1 MDRKVFEFRG
11 LNVLDSKNYKVVVDD
26 GIITDLSEC
35 HDVPKGNYFC
45 PGGLIDTQ
53 VNGCLGY
60 NYTGEDLS
68 VDQVRQICMELA
80 RHGTLQHFATI
91 ITSSQERILRS
102 LDVIVRA
109 IGEDP
114 FVRRSIT
121 GIHIEGNYISRL
133 DGPRGAHNIAYV
145 RDASIEEFDSWY
157 DHSRG
162 LLKYITIGA
171 EANGAEDLIR
181 HAVKKGVVVSIG
193 HTGATRDQ
201 IDRAAEAGA
210 SASTHLGNG
219 VFAKL
224 DRFEN
229 PIWPQL
235 RNQRLTTGLIA
246 DGDHVIPDLVWVI
259 SRCKDKDHII
269 LVSDL
274 HHCAGL
280 EPGRR
285 MDGPL
290 EIEIFNDAAVRVAG
304 TPYLAGAGV
313 HLLKCTYNYG
323 RFTQTDPVQA
333 FRLSTVNPIRKYD
346 LDPQRAVMKVG
357 NKAEFIAFTD
367 TGKGYGLKAV
377 FADGQSVIREGDNT

>member
-1 MDRKVFEFRG
+1 MDRKVFEFKG
-11 LNVLDSKNYKVVVDD
+11 LNVLDSKSYSIVVED
-26 GIITDLSEC
+26 GIITSLKEC
-35 HDVPKGNYFC
+35 HDAPKGSFFC

-91 ITSSQERILRS
+91 ITSPKERILKS
-102 LDVIVRA
+102 IDTLVRA
-109 IGEDP
+109 IEEDD

-121 GIHIEGNYISRL
+121 GIHIEGNFISRL
-133 DGPRGAHNIAYV
+133 DGPRGAHNLSYV
-145 RDASIEEFDSWY
+145 RDASIEEFDLWY
-157 DHSRG
+157 EHSKG
-162 LLKYITIGA
+162 YLKYITIGA
-171 EANGAEDLIR
+171 ESNGAEALIR

-193 HTGATRDQ
+193 HTGATREQ
-201 IDRAAEAGA
+201 IDKAAEAGA
-210 SASTHLGNG
+210 SVSTHLGNG
-219 VFAKL
+219 VFAKI

-235 RNQRLTTGLIA
+235 RNQKFTAGLIA
-246 DGDHVIPDLVWVI
+246 DGDHVTPDLVWVI
-259 SRCKDKDHII
+259 SRCKDSDHII

-285 MDGPL
+285 IDGPL
-290 EIEIFNDAAVRVAG
+290 EIEIFKDAAVRVAG

-313 HLLKCTYNYG
+313 HLLRCTYNYA
-323 RFTQTDPVQA
+323 RFSQTDPVGA
-333 FRLSTVNPIRKYD
+333 FRLSTINPIRKYN
-346 LDPQRAVMKVG
+346 LDPQRAVLKVG
-357 NKAEFIAFTD
+357 KKAEFIAFTD
-367 TGKGYGLKAV
+367 TCNGYELQAV
-377 FADGQSVIREGDNT
+377 FANGQTVI

>member
-1 MDRKVFEFRG
+1 MDRKVFEFKG
-11 LNVLDSKNYKVVVDD
+11 LNVLDSKSYSIVVED
-26 GIITDLSEC
+26 GIITSLKEC
-35 HDVPKGNYFC
+35 HDAPKGSFFC

-68 VDQVRQICMELA
+68 VEQVRQICMELA

-91 ITSSQERILRS
+91 ITSPEQRILKS
-102 LDVIVRA
+102 LDTLVRA
-109 IGEDP
+109 IEEDD

-121 GIHIEGNYISRL
+121 GIHIEGNYISKL
-133 DGPRGAHNIAYV
+133 DGPRGAHNLAYV
-145 RDASIEEFDSWY
+145 RDASIEEFDRWY
-157 DHSRG
+157 EHSKG
-162 LLKYITIGA
+162 YLKYITIGA
-171 EANGAEDLIR
+171 ESNGAEALIR
-181 HAVKKGVVVSIG
+181 HAVEKGVVVSIG
-193 HTGATRDQ
+193 HTGATKEQ
-201 IDRAAEAGA
+201 IDKAAEAGA
-210 SASTHLGNG
+210 SVSTHLGNG

-235 RNQRLTTGLIA
+235 RNTKFTTGLIA
-246 DGDHVIPDLVWVI
+246 DGDHVTPDLVWVI
-259 SRCKDKDHII
+259 SRCKDSDHII

-290 EIEIFNDAAVRVAG
+290 EIEIFKDAAVRVAG

-313 HLLKCTYNYG
+313 HLLRCTYNYA
-323 RFTQTDPVQA
+323 RFSQTDPVGA
-333 FRLSTVNPIRKYD
+333 FRLSTINPIRKYN
-346 LDPQRAVMKVG
+346 LDPQRAVLKVG
-357 NKAEFIAFTD
+357 KKAEFIAFTD
-367 TGKGYGLKAV
+367 TDNGYELQAV
-377 FADGQSVIREGDNT
+377 YADGKNVL

>member
-1 MDRKVFEFRG
+1 MFEFSG
-11 LNVLDSKNYKVVVDD
+11 LNVLDSKCYKVVVKD
-26 GIITDLSEC
+26 GVITDLKEWQTA
-35 HDVPKGNYFC
+35 PKGSFFC

-60 NYTGEDLS
+60 NYTGDDLS
-68 VDQVRQICMELA
+68 VDQVRQICKELA
-80 RHGTLQHFATI
+80 RQGTLQHFATI
-91 ITSSQERILRS
+91 ITSSEHRILKS
-102 LDVIVRA
+102 LDTLVRA
-109 IGEDP
+109 IEEDS
-114 FVRRSIT
+114 FVKRCIT

-133 DGPRGAHNIAYV
+133 DGPRGAHDLAYV
-145 RDASIEEFDSWY
+145 RDASIEEFDRWFE
-157 DHSRG
+157 HSKG
-162 LLKYITIGA
+162 YLKYITIGA
-171 EANGAEDLIR
+171 EANGALDLIR

-193 HTGATRDQ
+193 HTGATREQ
-201 IDRAAEAGA
+201 IDKAVEAGA

-235 RNQRLTTGLIA
+235 RNQKLTTGLIA
-246 DGDHVIPDLVWVI
+246 DGDHVTPDLVWVI

-290 EIEIFNDAAVRVAG
+290 EIEIFKDAAVRVAG

-313 HLLKCTYNYG
+313 HLLRCTYNFA
-323 RFTQTDPVQA
+323 RFTGTDLVQA
-333 FRLSTVNPIRKYD
+333 FRLCTINPIRKYN
-346 LDPQRAVMKVG
+346 LDPERAVLKVG
-357 NKAEFIAFTD
+357 KKAEFIAFED
-367 TGKGYGLKAV
+367 TGTSYGLKAV
-377 FADGQSVIREGDNT
+377 FSDGERIV

>member
-1 MDRKVFEFRG
+1 MFEFSG
-11 LNVLDSKNYKVVVDD
+11 LNVLDSKCYKVVVKD
-26 GIITDLSEC
+26 GVITDLKEWQTA
-35 HDVPKGNYFC
+35 PKGSFFC

-60 NYTGEDLS
+60 NYTGDDLS
-68 VDQVRQICMELA
+68 VDQVRQICKELA
-80 RHGTLQHFATI
+80 RQGTLQHFATI
-91 ITSSQERILRS
+91 ITSSDHRILKS
-102 LDVIVRA
+102 LDTLVRA
-109 IGEDP
+109 IEEDS
-114 FVRRSIT
+114 FVKRCIT

-133 DGPRGAHNIAYV
+133 DGPRGAHDLAYV
-145 RDASIEEFDSWY
+145 RDASIEEFDRWFE
-157 DHSRG
+157 HSKG
-162 LLKYITIGA
+162 YLKYITIGA
-171 EANGAEDLIR
+171 EANGALDLIR

-193 HTGATRDQ
+193 HTGATREQ
-201 IDRAAEAGA
+201 IDKAVEAGA

-235 RNQRLTTGLIA
+235 RNQKLTTGLIA
-246 DGDHVIPDLVWVI
+246 DGDHVTPDLVWVI

-290 EIEIFNDAAVRVAG
+290 EIEIFKDAAVRVAG

-313 HLLKCTYNYG
+313 HLLRCTYNFS
-323 RFTQTDPVQA
+323 RFTGTDLVQA
-333 FRLSTVNPIRKYD
+333 FRLCTINPIRKYN
-346 LDPQRAVMKVG
+346 LDPERAVLKVG
-357 NKAEFIAFTD
+357 KKAEFIAFED
-367 TGKGYGLKAV
+367 TGTSYGLKAV
-377 FADGQSVIREGDNT
+377 FSDGERML

>member
-1 MDRKVFEFRG
+1 MDRKVFEFKG
-11 LNVLDSKNYKVVVDD
+11 LNVLDSKSYSIVVED
-26 GIITDLSEC
+26 GIITSLKEC
-35 HDVPKGNYFC
+35 HDAPKGSFFC

-68 VDQVRQICMELA
+68 VEQVRQICMELA

-91 ITSSQERILRS
+91 ITSPEQRILKS
-102 LDVIVRA
+102 LDTLVRA
-109 IGEDP
+109 IEEDD

-121 GIHIEGNYISRL
+121 GIHIEGNYISKL
-133 DGPRGAHNIAYV
+133 DGPRGAHNLAYV
-145 RDASIEEFDSWY
+145 RDASIEEFDRWY
-157 DHSRG
+157 EHSKG
-162 LLKYITIGA
+162 YLKYITIGA
-171 EANGAEDLIR
+171 ESNGAEALIR
-181 HAVKKGVVVSIG
+181 HAVEKGVVVSIG
-193 HTGATRDQ
+193 HTGATKEQ
-201 IDRAAEAGA
+201 IDKAAEAGA
-210 SASTHLGNG
+210 SVSTHLGNG

-235 RNQRLTTGLIA
+235 RNTKFTTGLIA
-246 DGDHVIPDLVWVI
+246 DGDHVTPDLVWVI
-259 SRCKDKDHII
+259 SRCKDSDHII

-290 EIEIFNDAAVRVAG
+290 EIEIFKDAAVRVAG

-313 HLLKCTYNYG
+313 HLLRCTYNYA
-323 RFTQTDPVQA
+323 RFSQTDPVGA
-333 FRLSTVNPIRKYD
+333 FRLSTINPIRKYN
-346 LDPQRAVMKVG
+346 LDPQRAVLKVG
-357 NKAEFIAFTD
+357 KKAEFIAFTD
-367 TGKGYGLKAV
+367 TGNGYELQAV
-377 FADGQSVIREGDNT
+377 YADGKNVL

>member
-1 MDRKVFEFRG
+1 MFEFSG
-11 LNVLDSKNYKVVVDD
+11 LNVLDSKSYKVVVKD
-26 GIITDLSEC
+26 GVITDLKEC
-35 HDVPKGNYFC
+35 QSAPKGSFFC

-60 NYTGEDLS
+60 NYTGEDLT
-68 VDQVRQICMELA
+68 VDQVRQICTELA
-80 RHGTLQHFATI
+80 KQGTLQHFATI
-91 ITSSQERILRS
+91 ITSSEERILKS
-102 LDVIVRA
+102 LDTLVKA
-109 IGEDP
+109 IEEDP
-114 FVRRSIT
+114 FVKRSIT

-133 DGPRGAHNIAYV
+133 DGPRGAHNLAYV
-145 RDASIEEFDSWY
+145 RDASIEEFDRWY
-157 DHSRG
+157 EHSKG
-162 LLKYITIGA
+162 HLKYITIGA
-171 EANGAEDLIR
+171 EANGALDLIK

-193 HTGATRDQ
+193 HTGATREQ
-201 IDRAAEAGA
+201 IDRAVEAGA

-235 RNQRLTTGLIA
+235 RNQKLTTGLIA
-246 DGDHVIPDLVWVI
+246 DGDHVTADLVWVI
-259 SRCKDKDHII
+259 SRCKDMDHII

-290 EIEIFNDAAVRVAG
+290 EIEIFKDAAVRVAG

-313 HLLKCTYNYG
+313 HLLRCTYNFA
-323 RFTQTDPVQA
+323 RFTQTDQAQA
-333 FRLSTVNPIRKYD
+333 FRLSTINPIRKYN
-346 LDPQRAVMKVG
+346 LDPERAVLKVG
-357 NKAEFIAFTD
+357 KKAEFIAFED
-367 TGKGYGLKAV
+367 TGASYGLKAV
-377 FADGQSVIREGDNT
+377 FADGERML

>member
-1 MDRKVFEFRG
+1 MFEFSG
-11 LNVLDSKNYKVVVDD
+11 LNVLDSKCYKVVVKD
-26 GIITDLSEC
+26 GVITDLKEWQTA
-35 HDVPKGNYFC
+35 PKGSFFC

-60 NYTGEDLS
+60 NYTGDDLS
-68 VDQVRQICMELA
+68 VDQVRQICKELA
-80 RHGTLQHFATI
+80 RQGTLQHFATI
-91 ITSSQERILRS
+91 ITSSEHRILKS
-102 LDVIVRA
+102 LDTLVRA
-109 IGEDP
+109 IEEDS
-114 FVRRSIT
+114 FVKRCIT

-133 DGPRGAHNIAYV
+133 DGPRGAHDLAYV
-145 RDASIEEFDSWY
+145 RDASIEEFDRWFE
-157 DHSRG
+157 HSKG
-162 LLKYITIGA
+162 YLKYITIGA
-171 EANGAEDLIR
+171 EANGALDLIR

-193 HTGATRDQ
+193 HTGATREQ
-201 IDRAAEAGA
+201 IDKAVEAGA

-235 RNQRLTTGLIA
+235 RNQKLTTGLIA
-246 DGDHVIPDLVWVI
+246 DGDHVTPDLVWVI

-290 EIEIFNDAAVRVAG
+290 EIEIFKDAAVRVAG

-313 HLLKCTYNYG
+313 HLLRCTYNFA
-323 RFTQTDPVQA
+323 RFTGTDLVQA
-333 FRLSTVNPIRKYD
+333 FRLCTINPIRKYN
-346 LDPQRAVMKVG
+346 LDPERAVLKVG
-357 NKAEFIAFTD
+357 KKAEFIAFED
-367 TGKGYGLKAV
+367 TGTSYGLKAV
-377 FADGQSVIREGDNT
+377 FSDGERMV

>member
-1 MDRKVFEFRG
+1 MFEFKG
-11 LNVLDSKNYKVVVDD
+11 LNVLDSKSYSIVVED
-26 GIITDLSEC
+26 GIITSLTEC
-35 HDVPKGNYFC
+35 HDAPKGSFFC

-91 ITSSQERILRS
+91 ITSPKERILKS
-102 LDVIVRA
+102 LDTLVRA
-109 IGEDP
+109 IEEDD

-133 DGPRGAHNIAYV
+133 DGPRGAHDLAYV
-145 RDASIEEFDSWY
+145 RDASIEEFDRWFE
-157 DHSRG
+157 HSKG
-162 LLKYITIGA
+162 YLKYITIGA
-171 EANGAEDLIR
+171 EANGALDLIR

-193 HTGATRDQ
+193 HTGATREQ
-201 IDRAAEAGA
+201 IDKAVEAGA

-219 VFAKL
+219 VFSKL

-235 RNQRLTTGLIA
+235 RNQKLTTGLIA
-246 DGDHVIPDLVWVI
+246 DGDHVTPDLVWVI
-259 SRCKDKDHII
+259 SRCKDIDHII

-290 EIEIFNDAAVRVAG
+290 EIEIFKDAAVRVAG

-313 HLLKCTYNYG
+313 HLLRCTYNFA
-323 RFTQTDPVQA
+323 RFTGTDPVQA
-333 FRLSTVNPIRKYD
+333 FRLCTINPIRKYN
-346 LDPQRAVMKVG
+346 LDPERAVLKVG
-357 NKAEFIAFTD
+357 KKAEFIAFKETD
-367 TGKGYGLKAV
+367 KGYDLQAV
-377 FADGQSVIREGDNT
+377 YADGKNVL

>member
-1 MDRKVFEFRG
+1 MDVFEFRG
-11 LNVLDSKNYKVVVDD
+11 LNVLDSKCYKVAVED
-26 GIITDLSEC
+26 GIISGLREC
-35 HDVPKGNYFC
+35 DDAQKGSYFC

-68 VDQVRQICMELA
+68 VDQVGSICLELA
-80 RHGTLQHFATI
+80 RHGTLQQFATI
-91 ITSSQERILRS
+91 ITSSEERILKS
-102 LDVIVRA
+102 LDTIVRA
-109 IGEDP
+109 TEEDES
-114 FVRRSIT
+114 VRRSIT

-133 DGPRGAHNIAYV
+133 DGPRGAHNLAYV
-145 RDASIEEFDSWY
+145 RDASIEEFDRWY
-157 DHSRG
+157 EHSKG

-171 EANGAEDLIR
+171 EANGALDLIR

-193 HTGATRDQ
+193 HTGATREQ
-201 IDRAAEAGA
+201 IDMAAEAGA
-210 SASTHLGNG
+210 SVSTHLGNG

-235 RNQRLTTGLIA
+235 RNRKFTTGLIA
-246 DGDHVIPDLVWVI
+246 DGDHVTPDLVWVI
-259 SRCKDKDHII
+259 SRCKDTDHII

-290 EIEIFNDAAVRVAG
+290 EIEIFKDAAVRVAG

-313 HLLKCTYNYG
+313 HLLRCTYNYA
-323 RFTQTDPVQA
+323 RFSQTDPVQA
-333 FRLSTVNPIRKYD
+333 FKLSTLNPIRKYN
-346 LDPQRAVMKVG
+346 LDPERAAMHIGK
-357 NKAEFIAFTD
+357 KAEFIAFD
-367 TGKGYGLKAV
+367 EGKDCYGLKAV
-377 FADGQSVIREGDNT
+377 FADGKRIV

>member
-1 MDRKVFEFRG
+1 MDHEVFKFRG
-11 LNVLDSKNYKVVVDD
+11 LNVLDSKCYKVVVED
-26 GIITDLSEC
+26 GIISDLSEC
-35 HDVPKGNYFC
+35 KTAPEGSYFC

-68 VDQVRQICMELA
+68 VSQVRQICMELA
-80 RHGTLQHFATI
+80 KHGTLQHFATI
-91 ITSSQERILRS
+91 ITSSEERILKS
-102 LDVIVRA
+102 LDTLVKA
-109 IGEDP
+109 IEEDE

-145 RDASIEEFDSWY
+145 RDASIEEFDHWY
-157 DHSRG
+157 EHSKG

-171 EANGAEDLIR
+171 EANGALDLIK
-181 HAVKKGVVVSIG
+181 HAVAKGVVVSIG
-193 HTGATRDQ
+193 HTGATKEQ
-201 IDRAAEAGA
+201 IDKAAEAGA
-210 SASTHLGNG
+210 SESTHLGNG
-219 VFAKL
+219 VFAKI

-235 RNQRLTTGLIA
+235 RNQKLTTGLIA
-246 DGDHVIPDLVWVI
+246 DGDHVTPDLVWVI
-259 SRCKDKDHII
+259 SRCKDSDHII

-290 EIEIFNDAAVRVAG
+290 EIEVFKDAAVRVAG

-313 HLLKCTYNYG
+313 HLLKCTYNYA
-323 RFTQTDPVQA
+323 RFSQTDPVQA
-333 FRLSTVNPIRKYD
+333 FKLSTINPIRKYN
-346 LDPQRAVMKVG
+346 LDPERAVLRSGK
-357 NKAEFIAFTD
+357 KAEFIAFE
-367 TGKGYGLKAV
+367 KGQSCYDLKAV
-377 FADGQSVIREGDNT
+377 FADGKRIV

>member
-1 MDRKVFEFRG
+1 MDRKVFEFKG
-11 LNVLDSKNYKVVVDD
+11 LNVLDSKSYKVIVDD
-26 GIITDLSEC
+26 GIITGLTEC
-35 HDVPKGNYFC
+35 QVAPKGSFFC

-68 VDQVRQICMELA
+68 VEQVRQICMELA

-91 ITSSQERILRS
+91 ITSPEQRILKS
-102 LDVIVRA
+102 LDTLVRA
-109 IGEDP
+109 IEQDD

-133 DGPRGAHNIAYV
+133 DGPRGAHNLAYV
-145 RDASIEEFDSWY
+145 RDASIEEFDRWFE
-157 DHSRG
+157 HSKG
-162 LLKYITIGA
+162 YLKYITIGA
-171 EANGAEDLIR
+171 EANGAEALIR
-181 HAVKKGVVVSIG
+181 HAVEKGVVVSIG
-193 HTGATRDQ
+193 HTGATKEQ
-201 IDRAAEAGA
+201 IDKAAEAGA
-210 SASTHLGNG
+210 SVSTHLGNG

-235 RNQRLTTGLIA
+235 RNTKFTTGLIA
-246 DGDHVIPDLVWVI
+246 DGDHVTPDLVWVI
-259 SRCKDKDHII
+259 SRCKDSDHII

-290 EIEIFNDAAVRVAG
+290 EIEIFKDAAVRVAG

-313 HLLKCTYNYG
+313 HLLRCTYNYA
-323 RFTQTDPVQA
+323 RFSQTDPVGA
-333 FRLSTVNPIRKYD
+333 FRLSTINPIRKYN
-346 LDPQRAVMKVG
+346 LDPQRAVLKVG
-357 NKAEFIAFTD
+357 KKAEFIAFTD
-367 TGKGYGLKAV
+367 TGNGYELQAV
-377 FADGQSVIREGDNT
+377 YADGKNVL